1 MLRTVLI
8 VTLILILL
16 LFALIGYAA
25 CVVSG
30 REDHAMEQFYEKLAQ
45 EQAERQAQVSETGG

>member
-30 REDHAMEQFYEKLAQ
+30 REDHAMEQFYEKSEQ
-45 EQAERQAQVSETGG
+45 EQAEKQAQASETGG

>member
-30 REDHAMEQFYEKLAQ
+30 REDHAMEQFYEKFEQ
-45 EQAERQAQVSETGG
+45 EQAEKQAQAAETGG

>member
-16 LFALIGYAA
+16 QFALIGYAA

-30 REDHAMEQFYEKLAQ
+30 REDHAMEQFYEKFEQ
-45 EQAERQAQVSETGG
+45 EQAEKQAQASETGG